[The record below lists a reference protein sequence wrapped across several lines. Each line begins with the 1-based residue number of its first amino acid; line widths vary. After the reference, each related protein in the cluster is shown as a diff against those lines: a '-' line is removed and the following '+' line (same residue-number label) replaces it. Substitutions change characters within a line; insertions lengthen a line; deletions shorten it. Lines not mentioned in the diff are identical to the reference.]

1 MTVFGAILMTKT
13 SAVPVSASSLIHALA
28 DNQTHPVT
36 FGGEPIPADLLSA
49 LTAVTD
55 PRARRGRRHAFTA
68 VLGIAVCAVLAGARS
83 YVAIA
88 EWAHDLTPAMRLR
101 LGLGRA
107 APCET
112 TIRRVLQHTDLEQL
126 DQVLARW
133 LRPGPASVSAHPGRP
148 HDGR

>member
-28 DNQTHPVT
+28 DNQTHQVT

-88 EWAHDLTPAMRLR
+88 EWAVACQRDGTG
-101 LGLGRA
+101 GLPR
-107 APCET
+107 P
-112 TIRRVLQHTDLEQL
+112 RDHLDRV
-126 DQVLARW
+126 VMSF
-133 LRPGPASVSAHPGRP
+133 P
-148 HDGR
+148 